1 MAIIRRLVWK
11 TDQRNSERFK
21 EINEGGQGDG
31 TDNFLKVSNTRVD
44 NQETYNHVE

>member
-31 TDNFLKVSNTRVD
+31 MDNFLKVSNTRVD